1 MAATTS
7 TPQPVTALPS
17 PEQLKGQV
25 FVILGGSA
33 GMGKAVA
40 RSALA
45 RGADVVLVSRTES
58 KLAAAKDE
66 LVSQGADEA
75 RISTAAVDGS
85 DEEAMKTLFAGY
97 EKGSIHHLVATVS
110 CWSLA
115 KAGAS
120 SGGGKFLDHSFEHVQ
135 AQLDAK
141 VKVQW
146 LAARYAAPVLAQGG
160 SITFFTGGLSIR
172 PGTGSSLLAMAN
184 ASLEALTKALANEL
198 GPAL

>member
-7 TPQPVTALPS
+7 TPQPLTALPS

-115 KAGAS
+115 KDTQRVHEVSALFTAYTYAGWRFKWRWQVS
-120 SGGGKFLDHSFEHVQ
+120 
-135 AQLDAK
+135 
-141 VKVQW
+141 
-146 LAARYAAPVLAQGG
+146 R
-160 SITFFTGGLSIR
+160 
-172 PGTGSSLLAMAN
+172 SLI
-184 ASLEALTKALANEL
+184 
-198 GPAL
+198 